1 MCILSVLSNMLLCK
15 SVLTNVLK
23 IEKLWLLYL
32 KKKKTQEAL
41 ESYNEKLQINIV
53 FLWQE
58 LVYMESSEITLSHLK
73 DIFY

>member
-1 MCILSVLSNMLLCK
+1 MCWKQKNCDF
-15 SVLTNVLK
+15 
-23 IEKLWLLYL
+23 LYL
-32 KKKKTQEAL
+32 KKKTQEAL
-41 ESYNEKLQINIV
+41 ESYNEKLLIDIV